1 MTKKKSFMVCHLVS
15 LLKLIDD
22 VPKVSDRRAPSNDF
36 PKVEVVFD
44 LEQVVQKF
52 EEVAANVRERTWI
65 YVD

>member
-1 MTKKKSFMVCHLVS
+1 MVCHLVS
-15 LLKLIDD
+15 LLELIDD
-22 VPKVSDRRAPSNDF
+22 VSKVSDRRAPCDDF

-52 EEVAANVRERTWI
+52 EEVAANVRERTRI